1 MDETLLFLFCSQ
13 RARCRAFCLKLLSLF
28 IKQVLM
34 VEPYQSFISLVETI
48 GHIYRKVNKLNV
60 NFSGLNTVRRN
71 KEPI

>member
-1 MDETLLFLFCSQ
+1 MCIRDS
-13 RARCRAFCLKLLSLF
+13 

-71 KEPI
+71 KEPISIYCENGDIARERMM